1 MLSLLTLV
9 LGLAGVCLLVVVG
22 EYLRR
27 VHLFHAEVTRKFI
40 HITVATYVATWPFFM
55 EWKQIQL
62 ISLLM
67 FIGILTS
74 RYLHLFRAI
83 HGIKR
88 RTWGELF
95 FAMSIGIAAVLSP
108 STWAFT
114 AAMLV
119 MGAADGFAALVGTLL
134 DKTHRYKVFGHV
146 KSYEGTITFF
156 VVSILILLVT
166 AAFGHF
172 PQGFTGLLWL
182 ALLATVFENIAVAG
196 TDNLFVP
203 LLVVILLSS

>member
-1 MLSLLTLV
+1 MFPLLI
-9 LGLAGVCLLVVVG
+9 GLAGVCLLVIMG

-40 HITVATYVATWPFFM
+40 HITTASFIAFWPFFM
-55 EWKQIQL
+55 TWKQIEL

-67 FIGILTS
+67 FAGILIS

-83 HGIKR
+83 HGVKR

-95 FAMSIGIAAVLSP
+95 FAMSIGIAAVLSQ
-108 STWAFT
+108 SDWVFA
-114 AAMLV
+114 AAMLI
-119 MGAADGFAALVGTLL
+119 MGVADGFAALVGTLL

-146 KSYEGTITFF
+146 KSYEGTVTFF
-156 VVSILILLVT
+156 VMSIIILF
-166 AAFGHF
+166 ACSAIGHF
-172 PQGFTGLLWL
+172 PLSALGLLWL
-182 ALLATVFENIAVAG
+182 ALLATLFENIAVAG

-203 LLVVILLSS
+203 LIIVILL

>member
-1 MLSLLTLV
+1 MFPLLI
-9 LGLAGVCLLVVVG
+9 GLAGVCLLVIMG

-40 HITVATYVATWPFFM
+40 HITTASFIAFWPFFM
-55 EWKQIQL
+55 TWKQIEL

-67 FIGILTS
+67 FAGILIS

-83 HGIKR
+83 HGVKR

-95 FAMSIGIAAVLSP
+95 FAMSIGIAAVLSQ
-108 STWAFT
+108 SDWVFA
-114 AAMLV
+114 AAMLI
-119 MGAADGFAALVGTLL
+119 MGVADGFAALVGTLL

-156 VVSILILLVT
+156 IMSIIILF
-166 AAFGHF
+166 ACSAIGHF
-172 PQGFTGLLWL
+172 PLSALGLLWL
-182 ALLATVFENIAVAG
+182 ALLATLFENIAVAG

-203 LLVVILLSS
+203 LIIVILL

>member
-1 MLSLLTLV
+1 MLPLLIA
-9 LGLAGVCLLVVVG
+9 LAGVGLIVCLG

-40 HITVATYVATWPFFM
+40 HIMTASFAASWPFFM
-55 EWKQIQL
+55 GFNTIEL

-67 FIGILTS
+67 FMGILVS
-74 RYLHLFRAI
+74 RQLHLFRAI
-83 HGIKR
+83 HGVQR

-95 FAMSIGIAAVLSP
+95 FAMSIGIAAVLSQ
-108 STWAFT
+108 SNWVFA

-119 MGAADGFAALVGTLL
+119 MGVADGFAALVGTLFER
-134 DKTHRYKVFGHV
+134 THRYKVFGHH

-156 VVSILILLVT
+156 IMTLLILFVCSF
-166 AAFGHF
+166 FGHF
-172 PQGFTGLLWL
+172 PMSYLSLLWL
-182 ALLATVFENIAVAG
+182 SLAATLFENIAVAG

-203 LLVVILLSS
+203 LILVVLL

>member
-1 MLSLLTLV
+1 MFPLLI
-9 LGLAGVCLLVVVG
+9 GLAGVCLLVIMG

-40 HITVATYVATWPFFM
+40 HITTASFIAFWPFFM
-55 EWKQIQL
+55 TWKQIEL

-67 FIGILTS
+67 FAGILIS

-83 HGIKR
+83 HGVKR

-95 FAMSIGIAAVLSP
+95 FAMSIGIAAVLSQ
-108 STWAFT
+108 SDWVFA
-114 AAMLV
+114 AAMLI
-119 MGAADGFAALVGTLL
+119 MGVADGFAALVGTLL

-156 VVSILILLVT
+156 VMSIIILF
-166 AAFGHF
+166 ACSAIGHF
-172 PQGFTGLLWL
+172 PLSALGLLWL
-182 ALLATVFENIAVAG
+182 ALLATLFENIAVAG

-203 LLVVILLSS
+203 LIIVILL

>member
-1 MLSLLTLV
+1 MKDIIPLFIA
-9 LGLAGVCLLVVVG
+9 LAGVCLIVFMG

-40 HITVATYVATWPFFM
+40 HIMTASFAATWPFFM
-55 EWKQIQL
+55 EFNTIEL

-67 FIGILTS
+67 FMGILVS
-74 RYLHLFRAI
+74 RQLHLFRAI
-83 HGIKR
+83 HGVQR

-95 FAMSIGIAAVLSP
+95 FAMSIGIAAVLSQ
-108 STWAFT
+108 SNWVFA

-119 MGAADGFAALVGTLL
+119 MGVADGFAALVGTLF
-134 DKTHRYKVFGHV
+134 DKTHRYKVFGHR

-156 VVSILILLVT
+156 VMTLIILF
-166 AAFGHF
+166 ACSAFGHF
-172 PQGFTGLLWL
+172 PMSSLSLVWL
-182 ALLATVFENIAVAG
+182 AMLATVFENIAVAG

-203 LLVVILLSS
+203 LILVVLL

>member
-1 MLSLLTLV
+1 MFPLLI
-9 LGLAGVCLLVVVG
+9 GLAGVCLLVIMG

-40 HITVATYVATWPFFM
+40 HITTASFIAFWPFFM
-55 EWKQIQL
+55 TWKQIEL

-67 FIGILTS
+67 FAGILIS

-83 HGIKR
+83 HGVKR

-95 FAMSIGIAAVLSP
+95 FAMSIGIAAVLSQ
-108 STWAFT
+108 SDWVFA
-114 AAMLV
+114 AAMLI
-119 MGAADGFAALVGTLL
+119 MGVADGFAALVGTLL

-146 KSYEGTITFF
+146 KSYEGTVTFF
-156 VVSILILLVT
+156 VMSIIILF
-166 AAFGHF
+166 ACSAIGHF
-172 PQGFTGLLWL
+172 PLSARGLLWL
-182 ALLATVFENIAVAG
+182 ALLATLFENIAVAG

-203 LLVVILLSS
+203 LIIVILL